1 MKIKK
6 IPQRTCLGCRTVKP
20 KKELVRVVRTP
31 DGTVIVDPTGKKAG
45 RGAYICL
52 SPECLEKAFK
62 GALLAQALEFEITTG
77 IKEDLKNKLS
87 DLIK

>member
-6 IPQRTCLGCRTVKP
+6 IPQRTCLGCKAVKP
-20 KKELVRVVRTP
+20 KKEMVRIVRTP
-31 DGTVIVDPTGKKAG
+31 DGEAIVDPTGKKAG
-45 RGAYICL
+45 RGAYICP

-62 GALLAQALEFEITTG
+62 GAVLAQALEFEITTKV
-77 IKEDLKNKLS
+77 KEDIKNKLL